1 MCSISNT
8 DVPDFSGA
16 AASYGGPGEGRPM
29 MASYNAQ
36 GGQSKRP
43 KSITIPLPD
52 FNFGQ
57 IIREK
62 QNILGSIMNIK
73 RILLSPVVGIG
84 RKIVDTKLNLVLPL
98 LRPIIGLKRTGLELL
113 RGLIE
118 QKISLLDNFSS
129 VGGSGGYGAP
139 TPGYGAGRGRKSRGW
154 MVGR

>member
-1 MCSISNT
+1 
-8 DVPDFSGA
+8 
-16 AASYGGPGEGRPM
+16 M

-36 GGQSKRP
+36 GQSKRP

-52 FNFGQ
+52 FDFGQ

-73 RILLSPVVGIG
+73 QILLSPVVGIG
-84 RKIVDTKLNLVLPL
+84 RQIVDTKLNLILPL
-98 LRPIIGLKRTGLELL
+98 LRPIIGLKRTGLEFL
-113 RGLIE
+113 RGLID

-129 VGGSGGYGAP
+129 VGGSSGGYGAP
-139 TPGYGAGRGRKSRGW
+139 TSGYGAGRGRKRRGW